1 MWMCIYG
8 KNKYSLFCRQCFYFV
23 HHPPLSEKKT
33 TRETIPFVAM
43 EIIKSELIFQ
53 NDVYL
58 SLFKFC
64 LITCGMYL
72 GGYLVHL
79 VLAAG
84 GEGSRRPPP
93 PVIVRAIYDDLC
105 S

>member
-1 MWMCIYG
+1 MG
-8 KNKYSLFCRQCFYFV
+8 KINTVCFADSVFISYIT
-23 HHPPLSEKKT
+23 PPLSEKKT